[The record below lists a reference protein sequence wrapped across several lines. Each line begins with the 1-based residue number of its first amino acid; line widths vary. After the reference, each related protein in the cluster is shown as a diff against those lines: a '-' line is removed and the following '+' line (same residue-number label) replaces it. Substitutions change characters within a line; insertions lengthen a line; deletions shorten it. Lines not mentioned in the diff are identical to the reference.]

1 MERGCTNG
9 VVEESLRRCGDYSF
23 GCCCVVRCCLIWER
37 WAPRPTM
44 GLPDSRSSNLQLL
57 RSR

>member
-9 VVEESLRRCGDYSF
+9 VVEELLRRCGDYSF

-44 GLPDSRSSNLQLL
+44 GLLDSRSLNL
-57 RSR
+57 